1 MSEYTFVVEK
11 KCPIC
16 GKMTRV
22 SKTKARLIT
31 LSTDEDM
38 CVHYRDFN
46 PYYYKIWFC
55 EHCGFAAEEKVF
67 VGNMPAKHKEKIE
80 NFLSGRKMALEFVEE
95 RGKAEAVASFKLGIF
110 YAEMLDASL
119 NRRAGLYLMLAWVY
133 RDAGERE
140 NEVEMLGR
148 AAELYDKSLTTEPY
162 PQNGMSDGLCMYLIG
177 AIYYRMGEIEKST
190 QYLSRIIGD
199 NIIRSNDPKLYD
211 KTRNLWEDVRAA
223 KKENNEEEG
232 S

>member
-38 CVHYRDFN
+38 CVHYKDFN
-46 PYYYKIWFC
+46 PYYYKVWFC

-67 VGNMPAKHKEKIE
+67 VGNMPAKHKEKIAE
-80 NFLSGRKMALEFVEE
+80 FLSRRKMALEFVEE

-110 YAEMLDASL
+110 YAEMLEASF
-119 NRRAGLYLMLAWVY
+119 NRRAGLYLMLAWIF

-140 NEVEMLGR
+140 NEMEMLGR
-148 AAELYDKSLTTEPY
+148 AAELYDRSLTTEEY
-162 PQNGMSDGLCMYLIG
+162 PQNGMSEGLCMFLIG
-177 AIYYRMGEIEKST
+177 AIYYRKGDIEKST

-199 NIIRSNDPKLYD
+199 QSLRTSDSKLYD
-211 KTRNLWEDVRAA
+211 RARNLWEDVRAA
-223 KKENNEEEG
+223 KKESAEEE
-232 S
+232 SS

>member
-22 SKTKARLIT
+22 AKTKARLIT
-31 LSTDEDM
+31 LGTDEDM
-38 CVHYRDFN
+38 CVHYKDFN
-46 PYYYKIWFC
+46 PYFYKIWFC

-67 VGNMPAKHKEKIE
+67 LGNMPARHKEKIE
-80 NFLSGRKMALEFVEE
+80 NFLKDRRMALEFVED

-119 NRRAGLYLMLAWVY
+119 NRRAGLYLMLAWIY
-133 RDAGERE
+133 RDAGEKE

-148 AAELYDKSLTTEPY
+148 AADLYDRSLTTEPY

-177 AIYYRMGEIEKST
+177 AIYFRMGEIDKST

-199 NIIRSNDPKLYD
+199 NNIRNNDPKLYE
-211 KTRNLWEDVRAA
+211 KTRRLWEDVRAA
-223 KKENNEEEG
+223 KKDSQEEEG